1 MRKVVKG
8 ILLWIALVLAACVTT
23 WHKPEVS
30 LAEVRLAGGN
40 ILQQRIKL
48 QLRVKNPN
56 DMDISVESVTFDV
69 LVGDSKFASGQSA
82 AAVIIPKRS
91 EALVELDARVQVL
104 GLLSR
109 LQELTA
115 ADGKLHYRVK
125 GEAQISGYGRAPFD
139 QPGELDVSKLQGFG
153 ALRLPADAKPEIMH
167 F

>member
-1 MRKVVKG
+1 MRKVIKHFW
-8 ILLWIALVLAACVTT
+8 LWSVIFFLAACIS

-56 DMDISVESVTFDV
+56 AMDITVESVVFD
-69 LVGDSKFASGQSA
+69 LFVGENSFASGQAPTS
-82 AAVIIPKRS
+82 VTIPARG
-91 EALVELDARVQVL
+91 EALVELDAKAHLL
-104 GLLSR
+104 GLLNR

-115 ADGKLHYRVK
+115 ADGKLHYRIK
-125 GEAQISGYGRAPFD
+125 GEAQISRYGRAPFD
-139 QPGELDVSKLQGFG
+139 QPGELDVSKLQGLG
-153 ALRLPADAKPEIMH
+153 AR

>member
-1 MRKVVKG
+1 MGKVIKRF
-8 ILLWIALVLAACVTT
+8 LLVGVAIMLAACVT

-30 LAEVRLAGGN
+30 LADVRLAGGN

-56 DMDISVESVTFDV
+56 AMAITVESVTFD
-69 LVGDSKFASGQSA
+69 LQVGESTFASGQA
-82 AAVIIPKRS
+82 PAAVSIPARG
-91 EALVELDARVQVL
+91 EALVELDARAHLL
-104 GLLSR
+104 GLLNR

-115 ADGKLHYRVK
+115 ADGKLHYRIK

-139 QPGELDVSKLQGFG
+139 QPGALDVSKLQGLG
-153 ALRLPADAKPEIMH
+153 AR